1 MRLRSLLV
9 LSGGVSLALAVS
21 GFVPLPVPTG
31 LLERFAAD
39 QGFRLS
45 AESVRLRWARGEVTA
60 RGLRLTRAAPAP
72 FSVMVGEA
80 RIRLDLRPQASRFAR
95 PWEVVLSGVGVEGDP
110 EALRA
115 LTEREGDADG
125 KTAFD
130 AAAIG
135 PLRVAVEDLRI
146 ALRSPERRWEF
157 RCDALRL
164 TLSDRGLVTGATTL
178 VAREPVPGT
187 LRLGVR
193 ADDDGWQLRGE
204 LDVPA
209 LPDAESLGT
218 EGWIPPLVTDHS
230 VTRLVPHWREA
241 SLRAAVVADPEAW
254 KVSVEARAAEVG
266 GDVLPWQAHDFR
278 LVAAGDLLRALDLS
292 ANLALDGEIP
302 WSFRGAARPV
312 GGVPADRPPT
322 WSDWRLRLEGAA
334 EVAMTADEELPGRFA
349 GLLPMLEDVLWG
361 LGLDGEVHP
370 RFALTKSAGEV
381 VPHVG
386 VGGEVHDFGFRYRG
400 IRDLDTGER
409 FSFALP
415 LRVTDAFTTFGD
427 GVLAF
432 AGVGVGAAEPDR
444 PGADVSFQGVV
455 DFRPEDATLDLE
467 VAAPAMPV
475 DDRVG
480 AALSANLGFDELWT
494 TLGSPHGGIAD
505 ARFSL
510 WLGPGEPR
518 LRLRA
523 EVQGGSAEPPDLGFP
538 VVLERGRLV
547 VARNA
552 ATFSGEVV
560 GPGEIRT
567 TARGAVAA
575 VAGDRGALLSV
586 TGDAR
591 GPLPGPGEVPRRLG
605 ATPIPEPLTSLRC
618 DDPLAARFEVR
629 SLLGAGGPEGTTF
642 LCSIGGESLHASWPW
657 AGLDLPDFH
666 LDAHVWSAGRTTA
679 FAATGAGSGGD
690 AFRDG
695 RFTLRGRAG
704 DDAAWRGDLVVQAR
718 DWRLTDPQV
727 DRWLTLAG
735 APDDWVERLRFG
747 GRASLAAWLP
757 LARPGALEA
766 DLRLDDLEVHLPP
779 DPRLGLRRALDYRL
793 SGGVTL
799 ARGRFVADGTHL
811 VGPDSDLLL
820 EECRGRLAPDLVTVE
835 ARVQSLEG
843 IDLVPQLKLVAPER
857 VLDSVA
863 ALGIAGQ
870 VLPRDVDV
878 GVRWP
883 TGGTPTL
890 TAKGRLDL
898 KEFRLDGPPP
908 VRHAHGHLQVDSFT
922 WRGAEAFR
930 GAFRLEDGWARV
942 SGIPVRDAVARVVL
956 EPETLR
962 VEGFRAR
969 TLGGEVYSRTRD
981 AEGRVAPGVVS
992 LGLAGSGAIRA
1003 ALSFRDLRL
1012 EELGDRL
1019 GLPGSLRGRLG
1030 GWLDVRSPD
1039 PFPGHYKGRAHLEI
1053 GAGRLGAAPVL
1064 AQLWRAA
1071 GIEEPVFDNGSLDLT
1086 FIGNGTMRVEDL
1098 SLRHPLLEVH
1108 GENWMTVDSYLD
1120 LKVTIRT
1127 FGFLGRMPVVR
1138 DVLDWFIE
1146 QDVWGPAANPRIRQR
1161 ALSKLLRRNEERVP
1175 FPLWAPTPVRPDWRR
1190 SPVLPARTAAEVS
1203 RRVEDLPPR
1212 LEHDDAGAE
1221 SGAKDR
1227 PKADDG
1233 AAPEGGTGDRE
1244 GRP

>member
-31 LLERFAAD
+31 LLERLAAD
-39 QGFRLS
+39 EGYRLS
-45 AESVRLRWARGEVTA
+45 AESVHLRWARGEVTA
-60 RGLRLTRAAPAP
+60 RGLRLTRASPAP
-72 FSVMVGEA
+72 ISVMVGEA
-80 RIRLDLRPQASRFAR
+80 RLRLDLRPQAPRFAR
-95 PWEVVLSGVGVEGDP
+95 PWEVVLSGVGVEGDV
-110 EALRA
+110 EALRTLA
-115 LTEREGDADG
+115 ERRGEGRGATGLDDDAV
-125 KTAFD
+125 
-130 AAAIG
+130 G
-135 PLRVAVEDLRI
+135 PLRVVVEDLRI

-157 RCDALRL
+157 RCDTLRL
-164 TLSDRGLVTGATTL
+164 ALSDRGLASGATTL
-178 VAREPVPGT
+178 VAHEPVPGT
-187 LRLGVR
+187 LRLGLR
-193 ADDDGWQLRGE
+193 ADGDAWELRGE
-204 LDVPA
+204 LDVPT
-209 LPDAESLGT
+209 LPDAETLGA

-230 VTRLVPHWREA
+230 VTRLVPRWREA
-241 SLRAAVVADPEAW
+241 ALRAAVVATPEAW
-254 KVSVEARAAEVG
+254 QVSVEARAAEVG
-266 GDVLPWQAHDFR
+266 GEVLPWQAHDFR
-278 LVAAGDLLRALDLS
+278 LVAAGDLLRALDVSAGLS
-292 ANLALDGEIP
+292 LDGEVP
-302 WSFRGAARPV
+302 WSFRGAARPI
-312 GGVPADRPPT
+312 GSVPAGRPPT

-334 EVAMTADEELPGRFA
+334 EVPMTADEALPGRFA
-349 GLLPMLEDVLWG
+349 RLLPILEDVLWG
-361 LGLDGEVHP
+361 LGLDGEVRP
-370 RFALTKSAGEV
+370 RFALSKSAGEV

-386 VGGEVHDFGFRYRG
+386 VGGAVRDFGFRYRG
-400 IRDLDTGER
+400 IRDPDTGER

-415 LRVTDAFTTFGD
+415 LQVTDAFTVFGD

-432 AGVGVGAAEPDR
+432 AGAGVAGAEPDR
-444 PGADVSFQGVV
+444 AGADVDFQGIV
-455 DFRPEDATLDLE
+455 DFRSEDAILDLE

-480 AALSANLGFDELWT
+480 AALSDNPGFDELWT
-494 TLGSPHGGIAD
+494 TLGEPRGGVAD

-510 WLGPGEPR
+510 WLGTGEPR

-523 EVQGGSAEPPDLGFP
+523 DVRGGRAEPPDLGFP
-538 VVLERGRLV
+538 VALESGRLV

-560 GPGEIRT
+560 GPGAIRT
-567 TARGAVAA
+567 VARGAVAA
-575 VAGDRGALLSV
+575 VAGARGALLSV
-586 TGDAR
+586 TGDVR
-591 GPLPGPGEVPRRLG
+591 GPWPGPGEVPPRLG
-605 ATPIPEPLTSLRC
+605 AMPVPEPLTSLRC
-618 DDPLAARFEVR
+618 DDPLAAHFEVR
-629 SLLGAGGPEGTTF
+629 SLLDEAGAADTAF
-642 LCSIGGESLHASWPW
+642 LCSIGGEALHASWPW
-657 AGLDLPDFH
+657 AGLDLPDFR
-666 LDAHVWSAGRTTA
+666 LDAQVWSAGRTTT
-679 FAATGAGSGGD
+679 FAATGSGSGGD

-704 DDAAWRGDLVVQAR
+704 DDAPRRGDFVVQAR

-735 APDDWVERLRFG
+735 APADWVERLRFG

-779 DPRLGLRRALDYRL
+779 DPRLGLRTALDYRL
-793 SGGVTL
+793 TGGVTL

-811 VGPDSDLLL
+811 VGPNSDLLL
-820 EECRGRLAPDLVTVE
+820 EECRGRLTPDLVAVD
-835 ARVQSLEG
+835 ARVQSLTG
-843 IDLVPQLKLVAPER
+843 IDLVPQLQLVAPER

-870 VLPRDVDV
+870 VRPRDVDV
-878 GVRWP
+878 GVRWR
-883 TGGTPTL
+883 TGEPPVL

-898 KEFRLDGPPP
+898 MEFRLDGPPP

-922 WRGAEAFR
+922 WRGAEDFR

-942 SGIPVRDAVARVVL
+942 SGIPVRDAEARVVL

-962 VEGFRAR
+962 VEGFRANA
-969 TLGGEVYSRTRD
+969 LGGEVYSRTRD
-981 AEGRVAPGVVS
+981 AQGRVVPGVVS
-992 LGLAGSGAIRA
+992 LGLGGSGAIRA

-1019 GLPGSLRGRLG
+1019 GLPGGLRGRLG
-1030 GWLDVRSPD
+1030 GWFDVRSPD

-1086 FIGNGTMRVEDL
+1086 FTGNGTMRVEDL

-1161 ALSKLLRRNEERVP
+1161 ALSKLFRRSEERVP
-1175 FPLWAPTPVRPDWRR
+1175 FPLWAPTPVHPDWRR
-1190 SPVLPARTAAEVS
+1190 SPVLPARTAAEVTQ
-1203 RRVEDLPPR
+1203 RIEDLPPR
-1212 LEHDDAGAE
+1212 RDHDDSDAGDE
-1221 SGAKDR
+1221 GR
-1227 PKADDG
+1227 TADDG
-1233 AAPEGGTGDRE
+1233 SASTGDE
-1244 GRP
+1244 TGGDGGRP